1 MMERSIYKKYGL
13 SISKQNVLTIHSPSN
28 IVLNLKESR
37 QKHLKV
43 KATVNQGLFNI
54 NRTMTIN
61 CLKKISILSMNNFL
75 SFWKVNFSCTN
86 SNDSSIEIPD
96 LSRAQWSSSPVPRRI
111 PVKYCSRLIFRLQT
125 KWSGYPVGTIFA
137 KFLNSGKYPFLET
150 KSPIS
155 SHGHVIYSDQRGLK
169 K

>member
-43 KATVNQGLFNI
+43 KATVNQGLF
-54 NRTMTIN
+54 
-61 CLKKISILSMNNFL
+61 SMNNFL

-96 LSRAQWSSSPVPRRI
+96 LSRTQWSSSPVPRRI

-125 KWSGYPVGTIFA
+125 KWSGYRVGTIFA